1 MKRIVAVLCASAL
14 SACDCRE
21 APAAKSAAVSP
32 SLTDSSGNQRHPLVV
47 RDQKAIVLIFL
58 MTDCPVA
65 QATAPELGRL
75 SAEFAPRGVSFYGVY
90 ATETAAEIETYQKD
104 YRLPF
109 PGLLDSRQELARL
122 AGATVVPE
130 AAVFSP
136 DRRLLYRG
144 RVDDRAVS
152 LGTMKAEPT
161 RRDLRLAL
169 EAILSGRKVEPQFT
183 EAVGCYLPER

>member
-1 MKRIVAVLCASAL
+1 VL
-14 SACDCRE
+14 
-21 APAAKSAAVSP
+21 V
-32 SLTDSSGNQRHPLVV
+32 
-47 RDQKAIVLIFL
+47 FL

-65 QATAPELGRL
+65 QATAPELARL
-75 SAEFAPRGVSFYGVY
+75 SSEFGPRGVAFYGVY
-90 ATETAAEIETYQKD
+90 ATESAPEIEAYQKE

-109 PGLLDSRQELARL
+109 PGLLDPKQQLASL

-144 RVDDRAVS
+144 RIDDRAVS
-152 LGTMKAEPT
+152 LGTMRPEPT

-169 EAILSGRKVEPQFT
+169 ESVLSGQKVEPRFT
-183 EAVGCYLPER
+183 QAVGCYLPDK